1 MSFLGQSLL
10 SHILTFITAGAKSTR
25 VEAITSLC
33 ERPWVTLLTFSLGV
47 RDLAGLLDKLTWTT
61 EFAAEAP
68 RQVLIAATVKVVLIL
83 SGVKFGINTFQ

>member
-1 MSFLGQSLL
+1 MHVYVPALGP
-10 SHILTFITAGAKSTR
+10 IA
-25 VEAITSLC
+25 E
-33 ERPWVTLLTFSLGV
+33 
-47 RDLAGLLDKLTWTT
+47 LTWTT